1 MLLRVDSGHRVMER
15 RAFIG
20 SLAGGLLAAPLAAG
34 AQQPGGKVYRVG
46 TLFSASREDA
56 APRIAALERGLAELG
71 YVAGRN
77 IVFEHRYAHPQLAGV
92 GELAV
97 ELVRAGVDV
106 IVTATNPTTAAM
118 MKATSTVPI
127 VMAVGVDPVSAGLVA
142 GITRPG
148 GNVTGLTFD
157 VDPTQ
162 LASKRLEILKE
173 LVPSLARAAVL
184 WNPTYGP
191 AGLRFKGTEAAGRK
205 LKIAIISARVTEPGE
220 LERAFAEL
228 QRARAQA
235 LIVMSDPM
243 TVGQRKR
250 IAELAA
256 SHRLPAIYALRE
268 FVEAGGLSS
277 YATSLVDQYRRAAR
291 YVDRILKGAKPG
303 DLPVEQPTAFEL
315 WINAKAT
322 RALGLTIPPSLLQ
335 RADQVIE

>member
-1 MLLRVDSGHRVMER
+1 MDR
-15 RAFIG
+15 RAFMG
-20 SLAGGLLAAPLAAG
+20 TLTGGLLAAPLAAEG
-34 AQQPGGKVYRVG
+34 QQQGGKVYRVG

-56 APRIAALERGLAELG
+56 VPRIAALELGLASLG
-71 YVAGRN
+71 YVAGHN
-77 IVFEHRYAHPQLAGV
+77 IVFVHRYADDAKLTRVA
-92 GELAV
+92 ELAA
-97 ELVRAGVDV
+97 ELVQAGVDV
-106 IVTATNPTTAAM
+106 VVTATNPTTAAM

-162 LASKRLEILKE
+162 LASKRMEILKE

-205 LKIAIISARVTEPGE
+205 LGIAIISARVTEPGE

-228 QRARAQA
+228 KRARAQA

-303 DLPVEQPTAFEL
+303 DLPLEQPTAFEL
-315 WINAKAT
+315 WINARAAK
-322 RALGLTIPPSLLQ
+322 ALGLTIPPSLLQ

>member
-1 MLLRVDSGHRVMER
+1 MDRRV
-15 RAFIG
+15 FIG
-20 SLAGGLLAAPLAAG
+20 TVAGALLAAPLAAEG
-34 AQQPGGKVYRVG
+34 QQQGGKVYRVG

-56 APRIAALERGLAELG
+56 VPRIAALELGLASLG
-71 YVAGRN
+71 YVAGHN
-77 IVFEHRYAHPQLAGV
+77 IVFVHRYADDAKLTRVA
-92 GELAV
+92 ELAA
-97 ELVRAGVDV
+97 ELVQAGVDV
-106 IVTATNPTTAAM
+106 VVTATNPTTAAM

-205 LKIAIISARVTEPGE
+205 LGIAIISARVTEPGE

-228 QRARAQA
+228 KRARAQA

-291 YVDRILKGAKPG
+291 YVDRILKGAKPA

-315 WINAKAT
+315 WINARAVK
-322 RALGLTIPPSLLQ
+322 ALGLTIPPSLLQ

>member
-1 MLLRVDSGHRVMER
+1 MER
-15 RAFIG
+15 RAFI
-20 SLAGGLLAAPLAAG
+20 AAVTGGLLTAPLAAEG
-34 AQQPGGKVYRVG
+34 QQQAGKVYRVG

-56 APRIAALERGLAELG
+56 VPRIAALERGLASLG
-71 YVAGRN
+71 YVAGHN
-77 IVFEHRYAHPQLAGV
+77 IVFVHRYADDAKLTRVA
-92 GELAV
+92 ELAA
-97 ELVRAGVDV
+97 ELVQAGVDV
-106 IVTATNPTTAAM
+106 VVTATNPTTTAM

-127 VMAVGVDPVSAGLVA
+127 VMAVGVEPVSAGLVA
-142 GITRPG
+142 SITRPG

-157 VDPTQ
+157 VDPAQ
-162 LASKRLEILKE
+162 LAGKRLGILKE
-173 LVPSLARAAVL
+173 LVPSLARVGVL

-191 AGLRFKGTEAAGRK
+191 GGLRFKGTEDAGRK
-205 LKIAIISARVTEPGE
+205 LGIAVISARVTEPGE
-220 LERAFAEL
+220 LEPAFAEL

-243 TVGQRKR
+243 TAAQRKR

-277 YATSLVDQYRRAAR
+277 YATSLVDQYRRAAG

-303 DLPVEQPTAFEL
+303 DLPLEQPTAFEL
-315 WINAKAT
+315 WINAKAA

>member
-1 MLLRVDSGHRVMER
+1 MRP
-15 RAFIG
+15 
-20 SLAGGLLAAPLAAG
+20 LAIVLVLAILTTPLAAQG
-34 AQQPGGKVYRVG
+34 QQQGGKVYRVG

-56 APRIAALERGLAELG
+56 APRIAALELGLAALG
-71 YVAGRN
+71 YVAGHN
-77 IVFEHRYAHPQLAGV
+77 IVFVHRYADDAKLTRVA
-92 GELAV
+92 ELAA
-97 ELVRAGVDV
+97 ELVQAGVDV
-106 IVTATNPTTAAM
+106 VVTATNPTTAAM

-142 GITRPG
+142 GMTKPG

-173 LVPSLARAAVL
+173 LVPSLARVGVL

-191 AGLRFKGTEAAGRK
+191 AGLRFKGTEAGGRQ
-205 LKIAIISARVTEPGE
+205 LGIAVISARVTEPGE

-243 TVGQRKR
+243 TAAQRKR

-256 SHRLPAIYALRE
+256 THRLPAIYALRE

-303 DLPVEQPTAFEL
+303 DLP
-315 WINAKAT
+315 
-322 RALGLTIPPSLLQ
+322 
-335 RADQVIE
+335 

>member
-1 MLLRVDSGHRVMER
+1 MDR
-15 RAFIG
+15 RSFLSALTG
-20 SLAGGLLAAPLAAG
+20 SLLAAPLAAA
-34 AQQPGGKVYRVG
+34 AQQPTRVYRVG

-56 APRIAALERGLAELG
+56 APRIAALERGLASLG
-71 YVAGRN
+71 YVGGQS
-77 IVFEHRYAHPQLAGV
+77 IVFVHRYADDAKLTRVA
-92 GELAV
+92 ELAA
-97 ELVRAGVDV
+97 ELVQAGVDV
-106 IVTATNPTTAAM
+106 VVTATNPTTAAM
-118 MKATSTVPI
+118 MKVTSTVPI
-127 VMAVGVDPVSAGLVA
+127 VMAVGVEPVSAGLVA
-142 GITRPG
+142 SVARPG

-173 LVPSLARAAVL
+173 LVPSLARVAVL
-184 WNPTYGP
+184 WNPIYGP
-191 AGLRFKGTEAAGRK
+191 AGLRFTGTEAAGRK
-205 LKIAIISARVTEPGE
+205 LGIAVISARVTDPGE

-243 TVGQRKR
+243 TAAAAQRKR

-303 DLPVEQPTAFEL
+303 DLPLEQPTAFEL
-315 WINAKAT
+315 WINAKAA

>member
-1 MLLRVDSGHRVMER
+1 MIDR

-20 SLAGGLLAAPLAAG
+20 ALVSGVLAAPLAAEG
-34 AQQPGGKVYRVG
+34 QQQAGKVYRVG

-56 APRIAALERGLAELG
+56 VPRIAALERGLASLG
-71 YVAGRN
+71 YVAGQN
-77 IVFEHRYAHPQLAGV
+77 VVFVHRYADDAKLTRVA
-92 GELAV
+92 ELAT
-97 ELVRAGVDV
+97 ELVQAGVDV
-106 IVTATNPTTAAM
+106 VVTATNPTTTAM
-118 MKATSTVPI
+118 MKVTSTVPI
-127 VMAVGVDPVSAGLVA
+127 VMAVGVEPVSAGLVA
-142 GITRPG
+142 SITRPG

-157 VDPTQ
+157 VDPAQ
-162 LASKRLEILKE
+162 LAGKRLGILKE
-173 LVPSLARAAVL
+173 LVPSLARVGVL

-191 AGLRFKGTEAAGRK
+191 GGLRFKGTEDAGRK
-205 LKIAIISARVTEPGE
+205 LGIAVISARVTEPGE
-220 LERAFAEL
+220 LEPAFAEL

-243 TVGQRKR
+243 TAAQRQRKR

-277 YATSLVDQYRRAAR
+277 YATSLVDQYRRAAG

-303 DLPVEQPTAFEL
+303 GLPVEQPTAFEL
-315 WINAKAT
+315 WINARAA

>member
-1 MLLRVDSGHRVMER
+1 VDR
-15 RAFIG
+15 RIFLHTA
-20 SLAGGLLAAPLAAG
+20 ACGLLAAPLATEG
-34 AQQPGGKVYRVG
+34 QQQGGKVYRVG

-56 APRIAALERGLAELG
+56 APRIAALELGLASLG
-71 YVAGRN
+71 YVAGHN
-77 IVFEHRYAHPQLAGV
+77 IVFVHRYADDAKLTRVA
-92 GELAV
+92 ELAA
-97 ELVRAGVDV
+97 ELVQAGVDV
-106 IVTATNPTTAAM
+106 VVTATNPTTAAM

-173 LVPSLARAAVL
+173 LVPSLTRTAVL

-191 AGLRFKGTEAAGRK
+191 GGLRFKGTEAAGRK
-205 LKIAIISARVTEPGE
+205 LGIAIISARVTEPGE

-228 QRARAQA
+228 KRARAQA

-291 YVDRILKGAKPG
+291 YVDRILKGAKPA
-303 DLPVEQPTAFEL
+303 DLPLEQPTAFEL
-315 WINAKAT
+315 VINMKTAKT
-322 RALGLTIPPSLLQ
+322 LGLTIPQSLLL

>member
-1 MLLRVDSGHRVMER
+1 MTVLV
-15 RAFIG
+15 
-20 SLAGGLLAAPLAAG
+20 LAVLAAPLAAEG
-34 AQQPGGKVYRVG
+34 QQQAGKVYRVG

-56 APRIAALERGLAELG
+56 VPRIAALERGLASLG
-71 YVAGRN
+71 YVAGQN
-77 IVFEHRYAHPQLAGV
+77 VVFVHRYADDPRLTRVA
-92 GELAV
+92 ELAA
-97 ELVRAGVDV
+97 ELVQAGVDV
-106 IVTATNPTTAAM
+106 VVTATNPTTAAM

-127 VMAVGVDPVSAGLVA
+127 VMAVGVEPVSAGLVA

-157 VDPTQ
+157 VDPAQ
-162 LASKRLEILKE
+162 LAGKRLGILKE

-191 AGLRFKGTEAAGRK
+191 GGLRFKGTEDAGRK
-205 LKIAIISARVTEPGE
+205 LGIAVISARVTEPGQ
-220 LERAFAEL
+220 LEPAFAEL

-243 TVGQRKR
+243 TAAQRKR

-277 YATSLVDQYRRAAR
+277 YATSLVDQYRRAAG

-315 WINAKAT
+315 WINAKAA
-322 RALGLTIPPSLLQ
+322 RALGLTIPPSLLL
-335 RADQVIE
+335 RADRVVE

>member
-1 MLLRVDSGHRVMER
+1 MIDR

-20 SLAGGLLAAPLAAG
+20 AQVSGVLAAPLAAEG
-34 AQQPGGKVYRVG
+34 QQQAGKVYRVG

-56 APRIAALERGLAELG
+56 VPRIAALERGLASLG
-71 YVAGRN
+71 YVAGQN
-77 IVFEHRYAHPQLAGV
+77 VVFVHRYADDAKLTRVA
-92 GELAV
+92 ELAT
-97 ELVRAGVDV
+97 ELVQAGVDV
-106 IVTATNPTTAAM
+106 VVTATNPTTTAM

-127 VMAVGVDPVSAGLVA
+127 VMAVGVEPVSAGLVA
-142 GITRPG
+142 SITRPG

-157 VDPTQ
+157 VDPAQ
-162 LASKRLEILKE
+162 LAGKRLGILKE
-173 LVPSLARAAVL
+173 LVPSLARVGVL

-191 AGLRFKGTEAAGRK
+191 GGLRFKGTEDAGRK
-205 LKIAIISARVTEPGE
+205 LGIAVISARVTEPGE
-220 LERAFAEL
+220 LEPAFAEL

-243 TVGQRKR
+243 TAAQRKR

-277 YATSLVDQYRRAAR
+277 YATSLVDQYRRAAG

-303 DLPVEQPTAFEL
+303 DLPIEQATKFEL
-315 WINAKAT
+315 VINLKTAK
-322 RALGLTIPPSLLQ
+322 ALGLTIPPSLLQ

>member
-1 MLLRVDSGHRVMER
+1 VTVLV
-15 RAFIG
+15 
-20 SLAGGLLAAPLAAG
+20 LAVLAAPLAAEG
-34 AQQPGGKVYRVG
+34 QQQAGKVYRVG

-56 APRIAALERGLAELG
+56 VPRIAALERGLASLG
-71 YVAGRN
+71 YVAGQN
-77 IVFEHRYAHPQLAGV
+77 VVFVHRYADDPRLTRVA
-92 GELAV
+92 ELAA
-97 ELVRAGVDV
+97 ELVQAGVDV
-106 IVTATNPTTAAM
+106 VVTATNPTTAAM

-127 VMAVGVDPVSAGLVA
+127 VMAVGVEPVSAGLVA

-157 VDPTQ
+157 VDPAQ
-162 LASKRLEILKE
+162 LAGKRLGILKE

-191 AGLRFKGTEAAGRK
+191 GGLRFKGTEDAGRK
-205 LKIAIISARVTEPGE
+205 LGIAVISARVTEPGQ
-220 LERAFAEL
+220 LEPAFAEL

-243 TVGQRKR
+243 TAAQRKR

-277 YATSLVDQYRRAAR
+277 YATSLVDQYRRAAG

-315 WINAKAT
+315 WINAKAA
-322 RALGLTIPPSLLQ
+322 RALGLTIPPSLLL
-335 RADQVIE
+335 RADRVVE

>member
-1 MLLRVDSGHRVMER
+1 MDR
-15 RAFIG
+15 RAFISSV
-20 SLAGGLLAAPLAAG
+20 SLGLLAAPLAAEG
-34 AQQPGGKVYRVG
+34 QQQGGKVYRVG

-56 APRIAALERGLAELG
+56 APRIAALERGLASLG
-71 YVAGRN
+71 YVGGQS
-77 IVFEHRYAHPQLAGV
+77 IVFVHRYADDAKLTRVA
-92 GELAV
+92 ELAA
-97 ELVRAGVDV
+97 ELVQAGVDV
-106 IVTATNPTTAAM
+106 VVTATNPTTAAM

-127 VMAVGVDPVSAGLVA
+127 VMAVGVEPVSAGLVA
-142 GITRPG
+142 SMARPG

-173 LVPSLARAAVL
+173 LVPSLARVAVL

-191 AGLRFKGTEAAGRK
+191 AGLRFTGTEAAGRK
-205 LKIAIISARVTEPGE
+205 LRIAVISARVTDPGE

-243 TVGQRKR
+243 TAAAAQRKR

-256 SHRLPAIYALRE
+256 SHRLPAIYALQE

-303 DLPVEQPTAFEL
+303 DLPLEQPTAFEL
-315 WINAKAT
+315 WINAKAA
-322 RALGLTIPPSLLQ
+322 RALGLTIPQSLLL

>member
-1 MLLRVDSGHRVMER
+1 MMDR
-15 RAFIG
+15 RAFITG
-20 SLAGGLLAAPLAAG
+20 TLALLAVPLVAEG
-34 AQQPGGKVYRVG
+34 QQRGGKVYRVG
-46 TLFSASREDA
+46 TLFSSSREDA
-56 APRIAALERGLAELG
+56 APRIAALELALASLG
-71 YVAGRN
+71 YVAGHN
-77 IVFEHRYAHPQLAGV
+77 IVFVHRYADDAKLTRVA
-92 GELAV
+92 ELAA
-97 ELVRAGVDV
+97 ELVQAGLDV
-106 IVTATNPTTAAM
+106 VVTATNPTTAAM

-127 VMAVGVDPVSAGLVA
+127 VMAVGVEPVSAGLVA

-157 VDPTQ
+157 VDSTQ
-162 LASKRLEILKE
+162 LASKRLEVLKE
-173 LVPSLARAAVL
+173 LLPSLARAAVL

-205 LKIAIISARVTEPGE
+205 LGIAVISARVTEPSE

-228 QRARAQA
+228 KRARTQA
-235 LIVMSDPM
+235 LVVMSDPV

-268 FVEAGGLSS
+268 FVEAGGLCS

-303 DLPVEQPTAFEL
+303 DLPVEQPTGFEL
-315 WINAKAT
+315 WINVKAAK
-322 RALGLTIPPSLLQ
+322 ALGLRISPSLLQ
-335 RADQVIE
+335 RADQVID

>member
-1 MLLRVDSGHRVMER
+1 MDRRV
-15 RAFIG
+15 FIG
-20 SLAGGLLAAPLAAG
+20 TVAGALLAAPLAAEG
-34 AQQPGGKVYRVG
+34 QQQGGKVYRVG

-56 APRIAALERGLAELG
+56 VPRIAALELGLASLG
-71 YVAGRN
+71 YVAGHN
-77 IVFEHRYAHPQLAGV
+77 IVFVHRYADDAKLTRVA
-92 GELAV
+92 ELAA
-97 ELVRAGVDV
+97 ELVQAGVDV
-106 IVTATNPTTAAM
+106 VVTATNPTTAAM

-162 LASKRLEILKE
+162 LASKRLEILME

-205 LKIAIISARVTEPGE
+205 LGIAIISARVTEPGE

-228 QRARAQA
+228 KRARAQA

-291 YVDRILKGAKPG
+291 YVDRILKGAKPA

-315 WINAKAT
+315 WINARAVK
-322 RALGLTIPPSLLQ
+322 ALGLTIPPSLLQ

>member
-1 MLLRVDSGHRVMER
+1 MDR
-15 RAFIG
+15 RIFLHTA
-20 SLAGGLLAAPLAAG
+20 ACGLLAAPLATEG
-34 AQQPGGKVYRVG
+34 QQQGGKVYRVG

-56 APRIAALERGLAELG
+56 APRIAALELGLASLG
-71 YVAGRN
+71 YVAGHN
-77 IVFEHRYAHPQLAGV
+77 IVFVHRYADDAKLTRVA
-92 GELAV
+92 ELAA
-97 ELVRAGVDV
+97 ELVQAGVDV
-106 IVTATNPTTAAM
+106 VVTATNPTTAAM

-205 LKIAIISARVTEPGE
+205 LGIAIISARVTEPGE
-220 LERAFAEL
+220 LELAFAEL
-228 QRARAQA
+228 KRARAQA

-250 IAELAA
+250 IAELAT

-291 YVDRILKGAKPG
+291 YVDRILKGAKPA
-303 DLPVEQPTAFEL
+303 DLPLEQPTAFEL
-315 WINAKAT
+315 VINMKTAKT
-322 RALGLTIPPSLLQ
+322 LGLTIPQSLLL

>member
-1 MLLRVDSGHRVMER
+1 MIDRRTFLGALVSGV
-15 RAFIG
+15 
-20 SLAGGLLAAPLAAG
+20 LAAPLAAEG
-34 AQQPGGKVYRVG
+34 QQQAGKVYRVG

-56 APRIAALERGLAELG
+56 VPRIAALERGLASLG
-71 YVAGRN
+71 YVAGQN
-77 IVFEHRYAHPQLAGV
+77 VVFVHRYADDAKLTRVA
-92 GELAV
+92 ELAT
-97 ELVRAGVDV
+97 ELVQAGVDV
-106 IVTATNPTTAAM
+106 VVTATNPTTTAM

-127 VMAVGVDPVSAGLVA
+127 VMAVGVEPVSAGLVA
-142 GITRPG
+142 SITRPG

-157 VDPTQ
+157 VDPAQ
-162 LASKRLEILKE
+162 LAGKRLGILKE
-173 LVPSLARAAVL
+173 LVPSLARVGVL

-191 AGLRFKGTEAAGRK
+191 GGLRFKGTEDAGRK
-205 LKIAIISARVTEPGE
+205 LGIAVISARVTEPGE
-220 LERAFAEL
+220 LEPAFAEL

-243 TVGQRKR
+243 TAAQRKR

-277 YATSLVDQYRRAAR
+277 YATSLVDQYRRAAS

-315 WINAKAT
+315 WINARAA

>member
-1 MLLRVDSGHRVMER
+1 MKFRGLPLG
-15 RAFIG
+15 
-20 SLAGGLLAAPLAAG
+20 LAVALLAAPLAAV
-34 AQQPGGKVYRVG
+34 AQQQGGKVYRVG
-46 TLFSASREDA
+46 TLFSSSREDA
-56 APRIAALERGLAELG
+56 APRIGALEVGLASLG
-71 YVAGRN
+71 YVAGLN
-77 IVFEHRYAHPQLAGV
+77 IVFVHRYADDAKLTRVA
-92 GELAV
+92 ELAA
-97 ELVRAGVDV
+97 ELVQAGVDV
-106 IVTATNPTTAAM
+106 VVTATNPTTVAM

-127 VMAVGVDPVSAGLVA
+127 VMAVGVEPVSAGLVA

-173 LVPSLARAAVL
+173 LVPSLTRVAVL
-184 WNPTYGP
+184 WNPTYSP

-205 LKIAIISARVTEPGE
+205 LGIAVVSARATEPGE

-228 QRARAQA
+228 KRARAQA
-235 LIVMSDPM
+235 LVVMSDPM

-250 IAELAA
+250 IAELTAR
-256 SHRLPAIYALRE
+256 HRLPAIYALRE

-277 YATSLVDQYRRAAR
+277 YAASLNDQYRRAAR

-315 WINAKAT
+315 LINAKAAK
-322 RALGLTIPPSLLQ
+322 ALGLTIPPAVLA
-335 RADQVIE
+335 RADEIIQ

>member
-1 MLLRVDSGHRVMER
+1 MER
-15 RAFIG
+15 RTFIA
-20 SLAGGLLAAPLAAG
+20 LLIGGIVVAPLAAEG
-34 AQQPGGKVYRVG
+34 QQQGGKVYRVG

-56 APRIAALERGLAELG
+56 VPRIAALELGLASLG
-71 YVAGRN
+71 YVAGHN
-77 IVFEHRYAHPQLAGV
+77 IVFVHRYADDAKLTRVA
-92 GELAV
+92 ELAA
-97 ELVRAGVDV
+97 ELVQAGVDV
-106 IVTATNPTTAAM
+106 VVTATNPTTAAM

-205 LKIAIISARVTEPGE
+205 LGIAIISARVTEPGE

-228 QRARAQA
+228 KRARAQA

-315 WINAKAT
+315 WINARAVKAI
-322 RALGLTIPPSLLQ
+322 GLTIPPSLLL
-335 RADQVIE
+335 RADQLIE

>member
-1 MLLRVDSGHRVMER
+1 VDR
-15 RAFIG
+15 RGFILTLG
-20 SLAGGLLAAPLAAG
+20 RGLLAAPLGAE
-34 AQQPGGKVYRVG
+34 AQQQGGRVYRIG

-56 APRIAALERGLAELG
+56 APRIAALELGLASLG

-77 IVFEHRYAHPQLAGV
+77 IVFVHRYADAKLTRVA
-92 GELAV
+92 ELAV
-97 ELVRAGVDV
+97 ELVQAGVDV
-106 IVTATNPTTAAM
+106 VVTATNPTTAAM
-118 MKATSTVPI
+118 MNATSTVPI
-127 VMAVGVDPVSAGLVA
+127 VMAVGVEPVSAGLVA
-142 GITRPG
+142 SLSRPG

-173 LVPSLARAAVL
+173 LVPSLARVAVL

-191 AGLRFKGTEAAGRK
+191 AGLRLTGTGDAGRK
-205 LKIAIISARVTEPGE
+205 LGIAVISARVTEPGE
-220 LERAFAEL
+220 LERAFAEVR
-228 QRARAQA
+228 RARAQA

-243 TVGQRKR
+243 TVAQRKR

-291 YVDRILKGAKPG
+291 YVGRILEGARPG

-315 WINAKAT
+315 WINTKAA
-322 RALGLTIPPSLLQ
+322 RALGMTIPPSLLH
-335 RADQVIE
+335 RADRVIE